1 MSFFAKFLPYLMVFQ
16 SGATSNESSNEKP
29 SKIPFKTKFKLLGWL
44 FGNPLEKFD
53 ILITSSSTSD
63 STSASSSTEIPWPTD
78 QNVMQNWMYLVD
90 LRRDS
95 LHVTDGF
102 YASVTSDIVD
112 NLIAFW
118 KKYSSKEL
126 R

>member
-1 MSFFAKFLPYLMVFQ
+1 MSFIAKFLPYLMVFQ
-16 SGATSNESSNEKP
+16 SGATSNESSNEKL
-29 SKIPFKTKFKLLGWL
+29 SKVPFKTKSKLLGWL

-53 ILITSSSTSD
+53 ILITAS
-63 STSASSSTEIPWPTD
+63 STSASSLTEIPWPTD

-95 LHVTDGF
+95 LHVSDGF

-118 KKYSSKEL
+118 KKYSSKDL

>member
-1 MSFFAKFLPYLMVFQ
+1 MVFQ
-16 SGATSNESSNEKP
+16 SGAMSNESSNEENSSSVP
-29 SKIPFKTKFKLLGWL
+29 SKVPFKTKFKLLGWL

-53 ILITSSSTSD
+53 ILITAS
-63 STSASSSTEIPWPTD
+63 STSASSLTEIPWPTD
-78 QNVMQNWMYLVD
+78 QNVIQNWMYLVD

-95 LHVTDGF
+95 LHVSDGF

-118 KKYSSKEL
+118 KKYSTKEL